1 MNFNQNFIK
10 KEADLRNSEIKI
22 SEISESLKL
31 EKEAILSQT
40 EILNQ
45 LKTELAKTSAE
56 SNAQIQKIAEQNE
69 LNQKQNNEIKDLQ
82 NEKNNLIALKSEL
95 SAQNESLQKLLD
107 SQKEEIVK
115 IQEEAKLQFENL
127 ANKILEE
134 KTEKFTTLN
143 QNNLKTILEPFQ
155 EKISELKNRVNE
167 AYEKENKE
175 RFSLAEKVKELAE
188 LNQQISEDAKKLTR
202 ALKGESKTQGNW
214 GEMILESILE
224 KSGLVKG
231 REYFLEHQLT
241 DENNKVIFSEFSGK
255 KMRPD
260 AVIKY
265 PDERNVIIDSKVSLT
280 AFTELVDE
288 TDSEVYAT
296 KLNQHLASV
305 KNHIQQL
312 SQKAYDDYGKSL
324 DFVMMFIPSE
334 PAYIAAMQADS
345 NLWNYAYERR
355 ILLLNPS
362 NLITSLKLIADLWKR
377 EYQSRNAM
385 EIAERGAKLYDKFVG
400 FVENLE
406 KIGKNIDNAKNSYND
421 AYKQLST
428 GNDNLIVQKLT
439 KNEAAIG
446 IFGYSFLAENKDKV
460 LGITVDNISPT
471 VETIASGKYP
481 VARSMYFYIKN
492 QHSKD
497 VPALKEY
504 TNLFMSEKM
513 IGDDGILS
521 ELGLIPLTSDVRSK
535 ARNKVLNSEKLT
547 IEELKH

>member
-1 MNFNQNFIK
+1 MEILYIILAFIFGAILAYFIVKSSSVSRKIFDVLQQNFIK
-10 KEADLRNSEIKI
+10 KEAELGNSETKI
-22 SEISESLKL
+22 SEISNSLKL
-31 EKEAILSQT
+31 EKETNVSQN

-45 LKTELAKTSAE
+45 LKTELAKISAE
-56 SNAQIQKIAEQNE
+56 SNAQSQKIAEQNE
-69 LNQKQNNEIKDLQ
+69 LNQKQNTEIRELQ
-82 NEKNNLIALKSEL
+82 HEKNNLIALKSEL

-288 TDSEVYAT
+288 TDSEVYT
-296 KLNQHLASV
+296 MKLNQHLSSV
-305 KNHIQQL
+305 KNHILQL

-334 PAYIAAMQADS
+334 PAYIAAMQADQ
-345 NLWNYAYERR
+345 NLWNYAYDRR

-377 EYQSRNAM
+377 EYQSRNAI

-406 KIGKNIDNAKNSYND
+406 KIGKNIDNAKSSYND
-421 AYKQLST
+421 AFKQLKT
-428 GNDNLIVQKLT
+428 GNDNLIVQTQKL
-439 KNEAAIG
+439 KA
-446 IFGYSFLAENKDKV
+446 
-460 LGITVDNISPT
+460 LGI
-471 VETIASGKYP
+471 
-481 VARSMYFYIKN
+481 KN
-492 QHSKD
+492 KKQLPNS
-497 VPALKEY
+497 
-504 TNLFMSEKM
+504 
-513 IGDDGILS
+513 LS
-521 ELGLIPLTSDVRSK
+521 EESTNQLDY
-535 ARNKVLNSEKLT
+535 SE
-547 IEELKH
+547 E